1 MHKKNQ
7 KLPLP
12 AQGGKKRGTP
22 PAGQRGLSRDAREN
36 LQLYSILLPTA
47 ILIIVFMYAPMFG
60 LVIGFQ
66 NYVPG
71 ASFFGKDVEWVGL
84 KHFIDF
90 VNSYYFKRI
99 MRNTVILNLLNLVMG
114 FWVPIVFALL
124 LNEVRARGFKKF
136 VQTASYLPYFISSVV
151 VAGMVIS
158 FTGSDGIVSRLIS
171 ALGGETAAWI
181 TKADAFPWIFTI
193 TRVWQSFGWSSILY
207 LSTIS
212 SIDPGLYE
220 AAEMDGANRFHKIWH
235 VTIPHMLPLV
245 IIQLILAIGSMLSV
259 SSELILLLYNPSTRS
274 TADVIGTYVYREGL
288 LAGNFSSGTAAG
300 LIVSLIN
307 LGLTVIANA
316 FCRKFTDYALW

>member
-1 MHKKNQ
+1 MHKKRNFNAVPVQ
-7 KLPLP
+7 RS
-12 AQGGKKRGTP
+12 KRDGTP
-22 PAGQRGLSRDAREN
+22 AAGWRGMRRSTREN
-36 LQLYSILLPTA
+36 LQLYSIMLPTA
-47 ILIIVFMYAPMFG
+47 VLMIIFMYVPMFG

-66 NYVPG
+66 DYVPG

-99 MRNTVILNLLNLVMG
+99 MKNTAILNLLNLFLG

-124 LNEVRARGFKKF
+124 LNEVRARRFKKF

-158 FTGSDGIVSRLIS
+158 FTGSDGIVNKLI
-171 ALGGETAAWI
+171 AFCGGETAAWI

-245 IIQLILAIGSMLSV
+245 VIQLILAIGSMLSV
-259 SSELILLLYNPSTRS
+259 SSELILLLYNPSTRA

-300 LIVSLIN
+300 LIVALIN
-307 LGLTVIANA
+307 LALTVIANA
-316 FCRKFTDYALW
+316 FCRRFTDYALW